1 MIDPSA
7 LDNRETM
14 RIANQEKIRN
24 ERMAIKKNIQSDM
37 SNKAQSR
44 AKTVNE
50 IYNSIDI
57 NFDDID

>member
-1 MIDPSA
+1 
-7 LDNRETM
+7 M
-14 RIANQEKIRN
+14 RIANQEKNRN

>member
-7 LDNRETM
+7 LDNRESM

-37 SNKAQSR
+37 SNKAQTR
-44 AKTVNE
+44 AKTINE